1 MAHEI
6 KELSYDEIRRIYR
19 LEKNTSKLVE
29 LPEEFYNLLND
40 FVQEQK
46 EKYIKN
52 LKDFSIE
59 EARDFANLKK
69 MIEEIFVLRER
80 KILNAALIA
89 SRSGD
94 NPALQLATPEKK
106 VFDSV
111 VSMLEKQHGL
121 LTDMFCASGGSSK
134 KESKSGRSL
143 ETVAVKILT
152 EVPAF
157 IGTDMNEYG
166 PFSQNQQVELPF
178 KVAKLFFDRKL
189 GEPGGED

>member
-1 MAHEI
+1 MASEL

-29 LPEEFYNLLND
+29 LPEDFYNLLND

-46 EKYIKN
+46 ENYIQN

-69 MIEEIFVLRER
+69 MVEEIFVLRER

-89 SRSGD
+89 SRSGESQSM
-94 NPALQLATPEKK
+94 QLATPEKK
-106 VFDSV
+106 VFDAV
-111 VSMLEKQHGL
+111 LLVLEKQHTVL
-121 LTDMFCASGGSSK
+121 VDMFSSHGSGK
-134 KESKSGRSL
+134 KDSKSSRAL
-143 ETVAVKILT
+143 DDTQVKILS

-157 IGTDMNEYG
+157 IGTDMKEYG
-166 PFSQNQQVELPF
+166 PFSQNQRVSLPN

-189 GEPGGED
+189 GEPAGED